1 MCLRPRPR
9 FPRPRPRP
17 ARPRGTA
24 ESRDPTRARATDA
37 TRRPAGRGT
46 SGPRAWL
53 PRLHDFL
60 DVRPLL
66 EEDLGPAPLALDADG
81 VDVRANRLLAHPA
94 LVHQDASSGAFSS
107 ASAAAGTSVR
117 TVVVTTGRYAP
128 PANTR
133 PHLRH

>member
-66 EEDLGPAPLALDADG
+66 EEDLGPAPLALDSHG
-81 VDVRANRLLAHPA
+81 VDVRADRLLAHPA
-94 LVHQDASSGAFSS
+94 LVHQAASSGSAASS
-107 ASAAAGTSVR
+107 AGGTSPR
-117 TVVVTTGRYAP
+117 IPDVT
-128 PANTR
+128 
-133 PHLRH
+133 